1 VPDALKDTVAESQK
15 ILFETLADVDEE
27 IGEMFVMEETPSR
40 EQVLFCAI
48 LFLLLKHQHA
58 VVILLPLLL
67 LTVGCG
73 HSSRCDCVEVCA
85 GVHGVCVQEQGCAEA
100 VGRRGRVLT
109 HTLRS
114 VSSPSIFALL

>member
-48 LFLLLKHQHA
+48 LFLAQAPARGRHIVA
-58 VVILLPLLL
+58 VVAAD
-67 LTVGCG
+67 
-73 HSSRCDCVEVCA
+73 SW
-85 GVHGVCVQEQGCAEA
+85 
-100 VGRRGRVLT
+100 
-109 HTLRS
+109 LRPF
-114 VSSPSIFALL
+114 VAL